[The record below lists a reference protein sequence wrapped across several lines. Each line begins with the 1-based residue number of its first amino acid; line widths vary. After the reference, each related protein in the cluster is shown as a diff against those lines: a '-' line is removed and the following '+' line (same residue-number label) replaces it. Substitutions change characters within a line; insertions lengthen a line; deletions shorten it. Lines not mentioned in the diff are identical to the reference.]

1 MNRLK
6 FLICFLI
13 VIFLLCILYFI
24 INGKTIYNSNKVNVD
39 EYTNGYENIKIIRCE
54 MDNSGLINI
63 EVKEDSLNRKGI
75 TIIFSSDDEFT
86 YSVSTGDDYILS
98 KLENQQWKELDK
110 SNNWNTTEALNV
122 KSDIKEIEE
131 NIEWLRKYGEL
142 KNGTYKLE
150 RIIHINKTSSKI
162 LIEFEII

>member
-39 EYTNGYENIKIIRCE
+39 EYTNVDENIKIIRCE
-54 MDNSGLINI
+54 MDSSGLINI

-142 KNGTYKLE
+142 KNGTYRLE
-150 RIIHINKTSSKI
+150 RIVYINKTSSKI